1 MRMNDIRILF
11 VDHHETILSRI
22 EFLLQEERFQKTF
35 VNNARDALQTLSTQD
50 VHVIVC
56 DLRIDNMD
64 GLALLQLI
72 RKQFPHII
80 RLAFCEEK
88 NLIKIIHCINNTDI
102 FRYIEK
108 PVNRESLIKTLND
121 AVAQYFLNRDKSQL
135 ILQLSQKNEELKY
148 LAMHDDLTGLY
159 NIRFMYQ
166 DLKNRIKDR
175 NKTFSIIFMD
185 MDNFKT
191 VVDTYGHLNGSQAL
205 KEVAATIRAAIREP
219 AYGVAYGGD
228 EFVIILPD
236 FDKKTAIQTSKKI
249 QDLMT
254 LTSYLNV
261 NGVKVNLRAS
271 YGISTFPED
280 SEDLPELLA
289 KADTLMFEVKNKGKN
304 AIGV

>member
-1 MRMNDIRILF
+1 MSDIRILF
-11 VDHHETILSRI
+11 VDHHETILNRI
-22 EFLLQEERFQKTF
+22 ELLLQEERFQKTF
-35 VNNARDALQTLSTQD
+35 VNNARDALKILSSQD
-50 VHVIVC
+50 VHIIVC
-56 DLRIDNMD
+56 DLMIDNMD

-108 PVNRESLIKTLND
+108 PINKESLIKTLND
-121 AVAQYFLNRDKSQL
+121 AVAQFFLNRDKSQL

-166 DLKNRIKDR
+166 DLKTRIKDR
-175 NKTFSIIFMD
+175 DKKFSIIFMD

-236 FDKKTAIQTSKKI
+236 FDKETAIQTSKEI
-249 QDLMT
+249 QGLMA
-254 LTSYLNV
+254 LTSYLGG
-261 NGVKVNLRAS
+261 NGIKVNLKAS
-271 YGISTFPED
+271 YGISTFPQD
-280 SEDLPELLA
+280 AEDLPELLA
-289 KADTLMFEVKNKGKN
+289 KADALMFEVKNKGKN

>member
-1 MRMNDIRILF
+1 MNDTRILF
-11 VDHHETILSRI
+11 VDHHEDILTRLDL
-22 EFLLQEERFQKTF
+22 LLQEETFQKTF
-35 VNNARDALQTLSTQD
+35 VKNAKDALHVLSTQD

-56 DLRIDNMD
+56 DLMIDNMD
-64 GLALLQLI
+64 GLTLLQLI

-108 PVNRESLIKTLND
+108 PIQKESLIKTLHD
-121 AVAQYFLNRDKSQL
+121 AMAQFFLNRDKSQL

-159 NIRFMYQ
+159 NIRFLYQ
-166 DLKNRIKDR
+166 DLNNRIKDPAH
-175 NKTFSIIFMD
+175 KFSVIFMD
-185 MDNFKT
+185 MDNFKK
-191 VVDTYGHLNGSQAL
+191 VVDAHGHLNGSQAL
-205 KEVAATIRAAIREP
+205 KEVAATIRAAILEP

-236 FDKKTAIQTSKKI
+236 CDKQMAIETSKKI
-249 QDLMT
+249 QTLMAQT
-254 LTSYLNV
+254 AYLAD
-261 NGVKVNLRAS
+261 NGFAVELKAS

-280 SEDLPELLA
+280 ANDLPKLLA
-289 KADTLMFEVKNKGKN
+289 KADALMFEVKTKGKN
-304 AIGV
+304 AIGI

>member
-1 MRMNDIRILF
+1 MNDIRILF
-11 VDHHETILSRI
+11 VDHHDDILTRL
-22 EFLLQEERFQKTF
+22 ELLLQEETFQKTF
-35 VNNARDALQTLSTQD
+35 VNNAKDALQILSTRD

-56 DLRIDNMD
+56 DLMIDNMD
-64 GLALLQLI
+64 GLTLLQLI

-108 PVNRESLIKTLND
+108 PVNKESLIKTLHD
-121 AVAQYFLNRDKSQL
+121 AVAQFFLNRDKSQL

-159 NIRFMYQ
+159 NIRFLYQ
-166 DLKNRIKDR
+166 DLNNRVKDPAH
-175 NKTFSIIFMD
+175 NFSVIFMD
-185 MDNFKT
+185 MDNFKK
-191 VVDTYGHLNGSQAL
+191 VVDAHGHLNGSQAL
-205 KEVAATIRAAIREP
+205 KEVAATIKAVIHEP

-236 FDKKTAIQTSKKI
+236 FDKQMAIETSKKI
-249 QDLMT
+249 QARMAQT
-254 LTSYLNV
+254 TYLAGKGFAV
-261 NGVKVNLRAS
+261 ELKAS

-280 SEDLPELLA
+280 AEDLPNLLA
-289 KADTLMFEVKNKGKN
+289 KADALMFEVKSKGKN
-304 AIGV
+304 AIGI

>member
-1 MRMNDIRILF
+1 MNETRILI
-11 VDHHETILSRI
+11 VDHHEEILSRL
-22 EFLLQEERFQKTF
+22 EMLLQEENFQKAF
-35 VNNARDALQTLSTQD
+35 VNNAKDALLVLSSLD

-56 DLRIDNMD
+56 DLMIDNMD
-64 GLALLQLI
+64 GITLLQLI

-88 NLIKIIHCINNTDI
+88 NLIKIIHYINNTDI

-108 PVNRESLIKTLND
+108 PIKKESLIKTLHD
-121 AVAQYFLNRDKSQL
+121 AMAQFFLNRDKAQL

-166 DLKNRIKDR
+166 DLKTRIKDR
-175 NKTFSIIFMD
+175 DKKFSIIFMD

-228 EFVIILPD
+228 EFVIILPG
-236 FDKKTAIQTSKKI
+236 FVKETAIQKTKEIPSP
-249 QDLMT
+249 MAP
-254 LTSYLNV
+254 TSYLGG
-261 NGVKVNLRAS
+261 NG
-271 YGISTFPED
+271 I
-280 SEDLPELLA
+280 
-289 KADTLMFEVKNKGKN
+289 KG
-304 AIGV
+304 

>member
-1 MRMNDIRILF
+1 MNDIRILF
-11 VDHHETILSRI
+11 VDHHETILSQV
-22 EFLLQEERFQKTF
+22 ELLLQEERFQKTF
-35 VNNARDALQTLSTQD
+35 VNNAKDALQILSSRD

-56 DLRIDNMD
+56 DLMIDNMD

-108 PVNRESLIKTLND
+108 PINRESLIKTLKD
-121 AVAQYFLNRDKSQL
+121 AVAQFFLNRDKSQL

-166 DLKNRIKDR
+166 DLKTRIKDR
-175 NKTFSIIFMD
+175 DKKFSIIFMD

-236 FDKKTAIQTSKKI
+236 FDKEAALQTSKEI
-249 QDLMT
+249 QGLMA
-254 LTSYLNV
+254 LTSYLAG
-261 NGVKVNLRAS
+261 NGFKVSLKAS

-280 SEDLPELLA
+280 AEDLPRLLS
-289 KADTLMFEVKNKGKN
+289 KADALMFEVKKKGKN

>member
-1 MRMNDIRILF
+1 MNDIRILF

-22 EFLLQEERFQKTF
+22 EFLLQEERFQKAF

-108 PVNRESLIKTLND
+108 PINRESLIKTLND
-121 AVAQYFLNRDKSQL
+121 AVAQFFLNRDKSQL

-249 QDLMT
+249 QDRMA

-280 SEDLPELLA
+280 SEDLPKLLA

>member
-1 MRMNDIRILF
+1 MNDIRILF

-22 EFLLQEERFQKTF
+22 EFLLQEERFQKAF

-50 VHVIVC
+50 IHVIVC

-108 PVNRESLIKTLND
+108 PINRESLIKTLND

-249 QDLMT
+249 QDRMA

-280 SEDLPELLA
+280 SEDLPKLLA

>member
-1 MRMNDIRILF
+1 MFSHLCRR
-11 VDHHETILSRI
+11 TP
-22 EFLLQEERFQKTF
+22 RFQKPPF
-35 VNNARDALQTLSTQD
+35 SDAPEKQRIIHSLTEKAD
-50 VHVIVC
+50 IVC
-56 DLRIDNMD
+56 DLMTDKMD

-108 PVNRESLIKTLND
+108 PINRESWIKTLND
-121 AVAQYFLNRDKSQL
+121 AVAQFFLNRDKSQL

-166 DLKNRIKDR
+166 DLKTRIKDR
-175 NKTFSIIFMD
+175 DKKFSIIFMD

-205 KEVAATIRAAIREP
+205 KKVAATIRAAIREP
-219 AYGVAYGGD
+219 AYGGD

-236 FDKKTAIQTSKKI
+236 FDKETAIQASKEI
-249 QDLMT
+249 QGLMA
-254 LTSYLNV
+254 LTSYLGGT
-261 NGVKVNLRAS
+261 GVKVNLKAS

-280 SEDLPELLA
+280 AEDLPKLLA
-289 KADTLMFEVKNKGKN
+289 KADALMFEVKNKGKN

>member
-1 MRMNDIRILF
+1 MNDIRILF
-11 VDHHETILSRI
+11 VDHHETILSQV
-22 EFLLQEERFQKTF
+22 ELLLQEERFQKTF
-35 VNNARDALQTLSTQD
+35 VNNARDALKILSSRD
-50 VHVIVC
+50 IHVIVC
-56 DLRIDNMD
+56 DLMIDNMD

-88 NLIKIIHCINNTDI
+88 NLVKIIHCINNTDI

-108 PVNRESLIKTLND
+108 PINRDSLIKTLND
-121 AVAQYFLNRDKSQL
+121 AVAQFFLNRDKSQL

-166 DLKNRIKDR
+166 DLKTRIKDR
-175 NKTFSIIFMD
+175 DKKFSIIFMD

-236 FDKKTAIQTSKKI
+236 FDKETAIQTSKEI
-249 QDLMT
+249 QGLMA
-254 LTSYLNV
+254 LTSYLGD
-261 NGVKVNLRAS
+261 NGIKVNLKAS

-280 SEDLPELLA
+280 AEDLPKLLA
-289 KADTLMFEVKNKGKN
+289 KADALMFEVKNKGKN

>member
-1 MRMNDIRILF
+1 MSDIRILF
-11 VDHHETILSRI
+11 VDHHEDILDRL
-22 EFLLQEERFQKTF
+22 ELLLQEEPFRKTF
-35 VNNARDALQTLSTQD
+35 VNNAKDALKILSTRD

-56 DLRIDNMD
+56 DLMIDNMD
-64 GLALLQLI
+64 GLTLLQLI

-108 PVNRESLIKTLND
+108 PFDKESLIKTLHD
-121 AVAQYFLNRDKSQL
+121 AVAQFFLNRDKSQL

-166 DLKNRIKDR
+166 DLNSRIKDPDH
-175 NKTFSIIFMD
+175 TFSVIFMD

-205 KEVAATIRAAIREP
+205 KEVATTIKTAIREP

-228 EFVIILPD
+228 EFVIILPG
-236 FDKKTAIQTSKKI
+236 FDKPMAVETSKII
-249 QDLMT
+249 QALMAKT
-254 LTSYLNV
+254 LYLADRGCAVRLN
-261 NGVKVNLRAS
+261 AS

-280 SEDLPELLA
+280 AEDLPKLLA

>member
-1 MRMNDIRILF
+1 MNDIRILF
-11 VDHHETILSRI
+11 VDHHETILSQV
-22 EFLLQEERFQKTF
+22 ELLLQEERFQKTF
-35 VNNARDALQTLSTQD
+35 VNNARDALKILSSQD

-56 DLRIDNMD
+56 DLMIDNMD

-108 PVNRESLIKTLND
+108 PINRESLIKTLND
-121 AVAQYFLNRDKSQL
+121 AVAQFFLNRDKSHL

-166 DLKNRIKDR
+166 DLKTRIKDR
-175 NKTFSIIFMD
+175 DKKFSIIFMD

-219 AYGVAYGGD
+219 DYGVAYGGD

-236 FDKKTAIQTSKKI
+236 FDKETAIQTSKEI
-249 QDLMT
+249 QGLMA
-254 LTSYLNV
+254 LTSYLGG
-261 NGVKVNLRAS
+261 NGIKVNLKAS

-280 SEDLPELLA
+280 AEDLPKLLA
-289 KADTLMFEVKNKGKN
+289 KADALMFEIKNKGKN

>member
-1 MRMNDIRILF
+1 MHDIRILF
-11 VDHHETILSRI
+11 VDHHDAILSRL
-22 EFLLQEERFQKTF
+22 ELLLQEETFQKTF
-35 VNNARDALQTLSTQD
+35 VNNAKDALQVLSTQD

-56 DLRIDNMD
+56 DLMIDNMD

-88 NLIKIIHCINNTDI
+88 DLIKIIHCINNTDI

-108 PVNRESLIKTLND
+108 PVNRESLIKTLHD
-121 AVAQYFLNRDKSQL
+121 AVAQFFLNRDKSQL

-159 NIRFMYQ
+159 NIRFLYH
-166 DLKNRIKDR
+166 DLKIRVKDC
-175 NKTFSIIFMD
+175 NHNFSVIFMD

-205 KEVAATIRAAIREP
+205 KEVAVTIRTVIREP

-236 FDKKTAIQTSKKI
+236 FDKEMALQKSKKI
-249 QDLMT
+249 QALMAKT
-254 LTSYLNV
+254 PYLADKGLAV
-261 NGVKVNLRAS
+261 SLKAS

-280 SEDLPELLA
+280 AKDLPKLLA
-289 KADTLMFEVKNKGKN
+289 KADALMFEVKNKGKN

>member
-1 MRMNDIRILF
+1 MNDIRILF
-11 VDHHETILSRI
+11 VDHHETILSQV
-22 EFLLQEERFQKTF
+22 ELLLQEERFQKTF
-35 VNNARDALQTLSTQD
+35 VNNARDALKILSSQD

-56 DLRIDNMD
+56 DLMIDNMD

-108 PVNRESLIKTLND
+108 PINRESLIKTLND
-121 AVAQYFLNRDKSQL
+121 AVAQFFLNRDKSQL

-166 DLKNRIKDR
+166 DLKARIKDR
-175 NKTFSIIFMD
+175 DKKFSIIFMD
-185 MDNFKT
+185 MDNFKI

-236 FDKKTAIQTSKKI
+236 FDKETAIQTSKEI
-249 QDLMT
+249 QGLMAQ
-254 LTSYLNV
+254 TSYLGG
-261 NGVKVNLRAS
+261 NGIKVNLKAS

-280 SEDLPELLA
+280 AEDLPELLA

>member
-1 MRMNDIRILF
+1 MNDIRILF

-22 EFLLQEERFQKTF
+22 ERLLQEETFQKSF
-35 VNNARDALQTLSTQD
+35 ADNARDALKILSSRD
-50 VHVIVC
+50 VHIIVC
-56 DLRIDNMD
+56 DLMIDNMD

-108 PVNRESLIKTLND
+108 PINREPLIKTLND
-121 AVAQYFLNRDKSQL
+121 AVAQFFLNRDKSQL

-159 NIRFMYQ
+159 NIRFLYH
-166 DLKNRIKDR
+166 DLNNRIKDPDHS
-175 NKTFSIIFMD
+175 FSVIFMD
-185 MDNFKT
+185 MDNFKK
-191 VVDTYGHLNGSQAL
+191 VVDAHGHLNGSQAL
-205 KEVAATIRAAIREP
+205 KEVAATIKTAIREP

-228 EFVIILPD
+228 EFVIILPG
-236 FDKKTAIQTSKKI
+236 FDKPMAVETSEKI
-249 QDLMT
+249 QSLMAGT
-254 LTSYLNV
+254 AYLADRGHAVRLN
-261 NGVKVNLRAS
+261 AS

-280 SEDLPELLA
+280 AEDLPKLLA
-289 KADTLMFEVKNKGKN
+289 KADTLMFEVKSKGKN